1 MSDALTRQTE
11 AKAKTTR
18 GTENTFGQIIRMVFY
33 MATRYETGDNASPEN
48 MPDLIIVDRSEK
60 QSGQPTIG
68 DLCTLVK
75 WNEEFA
81 VTDFE
86 KRRNDRVQELQCNR
100 DPFIDHPEFV
110 DSIWTSKC

>member
-11 AKAKTTR
+11 AKAKTMR
-18 GTENTFGQIIRMVFY
+18 GTENTSGQIARMVFY
-33 MATRYETGDNASPEN
+33 MVTRYETGDNASSEN
-48 MPDLIIVDRSEK
+48 IPDLRIVKGNSK
-60 QSGQPTIG
+60 QPTIG

-86 KRRNDRVQELQCNR
+86 KCRNDRVQELQGNR
-100 DPFIDHPEFV
+100 NPFIDHPEFV
-110 DSIWTSKC
+110 DAIWASKCL

>member
-18 GTENTFGQIIRMVFY
+18 GTENTSGQIARMVFY

-48 MPDLIIVDRSEK
+48 MPDLRIVKDNSK
-60 QSGQPTIG
+60 QSKEANLGN
-68 DLCTLVK
+68 LCTLVK